1 MNLAHERWTRYGKA
15 MLRARPH
22 LLALLALALPVA
34 LPAPAAAEARARVG
48 YTQQQAFSSALR
60 YLRIDRRY
68 EVTERDAEAAYL
80 LFQYTTHSSQQ
91 ATFGAVELVAL
102 TDGVQ
107 VVVKLPQ
114 MPQYHEAVLRDGL
127 IGKMREDYG
136 PDEPK
141 RPKEPRPET
150 PDEEPPPEEK
160 SPKQAP

>member
-1 MNLAHERWTRYGKA
+1 
-15 MLRARPH
+15 MLRARP
-22 LLALLALALPVA
+22 LVLALLAAALPVA

-60 YLRIDRRY
+60 FLRIDRRY

-91 ATFGAVELVAL
+91 ATFGAVELIAL
-102 TDGVQ
+102 ADGVQ

-136 PDEPK
+136 LDEPE
-141 RPKEPRPET
+141 RPKAPESEA
-150 PDEEPPPEEK
+150 PDGEPPAEK
-160 SPKQAP
+160 DSPNQPS